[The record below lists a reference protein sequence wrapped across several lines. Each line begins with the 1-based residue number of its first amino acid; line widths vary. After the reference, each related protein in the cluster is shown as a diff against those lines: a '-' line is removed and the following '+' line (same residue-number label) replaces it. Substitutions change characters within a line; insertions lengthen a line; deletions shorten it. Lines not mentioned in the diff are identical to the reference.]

1 VVPKSALVAG
11 HTYQVL
17 FGFFAVVKDVAGNN
31 VSGSVNS
38 TFTTGSSV
46 VTTAPQV
53 LLVEPPDGATNVAV
67 NANVRVHFSAP
78 VNGLTVNGNTVAVVV
93 GGQVQVPETIFFG
106 NNNQD
111 VLLVMHE
118 PFPDNT
124 AITVTV
130 GGVQDLAGNAVA
142 PQTTHFT
149 TGTGPDVT
157 APTVIS
163 EAPFSQQTG
172 VPLNAVV
179 NVEFSEPI
187 DFGTVN
193 GSTFAVR
200 DNTGGS
206 VFIGGTYGVSGDNR
220 MITFVPTASLA
231 AGHNYTVFLSQTGGQ
246 IADYAG
252 NLLSGTGFTFTS
264 SSTTDLTAPQI
275 LQLSPRD
282 GLTQAPI
289 NTRVTL
295 FFNKPVAA
303 QSVLN
308 VAQTILATGGIPQQ
322 VLVAVFNNNQEVVLT
337 PVNPLAANTTY
348 TISVAGIQDV
358 AGNSMS
364 GPVVTSFTTG
374 SEADLVRP
382 GVVLVDPTNNAT
394 GVETNALVRVQFSE
408 RIDPVSVTNGTI
420 QVIVNNTG
428 IAIPGT
434 VTASADGLSATF
446 VSGGLLPSTSY
457 RVQVNTNGV
466 TDLAGNGIN
475 GLTSNFTTGT
485 GPDTTAPN
493 ITLVS
498 PLNGATAVAVNAHIS
513 VVFSEAMS
521 SVSMES
527 NPVVVTQAGGA
538 AVAGTLS
545 VSADHTTMTLVPNSP
560 LAPNSSYT
568 VSVSGVADVS
578 GNVAPSFSSS
588 FSTGTA
594 TLGTRMTVLSISP
607 SSGASNVATTT
618 PVVVTLSAPVDVST
632 VNSGSIPVRI
642 NNSVLVSG
650 SYVVSNVLNNGVVN
664 GVVTFTPSSPLP
676 PSSSITAVVNTNQVL
691 DVAGNQVNGTSS
703 TFTTGTQ

>member
-1 VVPKSALVAG
+1 
-11 HTYQVL
+11 
-17 FGFFAVVKDVAGNN
+17 
-31 VSGSVNS
+31 
-38 TFTTGSSV
+38 
-46 VTTAPQV
+46 
-53 LLVEPPDGATNVAV
+53 
-67 NANVRVHFSAP
+67 
-78 VNGLTVNGNTVAVVV
+78 
-93 GGQVQVPETIFFG
+93 
-106 NNNQD
+106 
-111 VLLVMHE
+111 
-118 PFPDNT
+118 
-124 AITVTV
+124 
-130 GGVQDLAGNAVA
+130 
-142 PQTTHFT
+142 
-149 TGTGPDVT
+149 
-157 APTVIS
+157 
-163 EAPFSQQTG
+163 
-172 VPLNAVV
+172 
-179 NVEFSEPI
+179 
-187 DFGTVN
+187 
-193 GSTFAVR
+193 
-200 DNTGGS
+200 
-206 VFIGGTYGVSGDNR
+206 
-220 MITFVPTASLA
+220 LA

-382 GVVLVDPTNNAT
+382 GVVLVDPTSNAT

-545 VSADHTTMTLVPNSP
+545 VSADHTAMTLVPNSA

-594 TLGTRMTVLSISP
+594 TLATRMTVLSISP